1 MAVSMRALLGLIA
14 GLAIVTTAIRA
25 HLHHDPD
32 LDDDWKNFKKHH
44 GKKYKNKEEES
55 HRRHIFEEHV
65 EHIQQHNLHAD
76 FGKHHHRMGVTKF
89 ADWTRE
95 EFKKHLTYNSPTKK
109 VTSKRKA
116 KHMHADQL
124 PTTVNWVTQGAVTP
138 VKDQGQ
144 CGGCYTFSSTG
155 ALEGQVFRKS
165 GQLVSLSEENLLD
178 CSSNYNNQDCNGGTM
193 QACFQYVQDNG
204 GLDTEASYP
213 YTSGGGVDNSE
224 CSYDADNSA
233 ATVSNIQTIESGD
246 EQALAKALASVGPIS
261 IAIDASNLQFY
272 KGGVYADS
280 NCSSSNLDH
289 AVLLVG
295 YGVSSN
301 GQQYWLVKNSW
312 GTNWGLNGYFELARN
327 QNNMCGV
334 ATDAVYPEL

>member
-1 MAVSMRALLGLIA
+1 MASIRALLGVTLV
-14 GLAIVTTAIRA
+14 LVIVITEIRA

-32 LDDDWKNFKKHH
+32 LDDEWKLFKKHH

-55 HRRHIFEEHV
+55 KRRHIFEEHV

-76 FGKHHHRMGVTKF
+76 FGKHQHRVGVTKF
-89 ADWTRE
+89 SDWTHE
-95 EFKKHLTYNSPTKK
+95 EFKNHLTYKSPTKK
-109 VTSKRKA
+109 VKSTRKA
-116 KHMHADQL
+116 KHIHPDHL
-124 PTTVNWVTQGAVTP
+124 PSTVNWVTQGAVTP

-155 ALEGQVFRKS
+155 ALEGQVFRKT

-178 CSSNYNNQDCNGGTM
+178 CSSNYDNQDCNGGTM

-204 GLDTEASYP
+204 GIDTEASYP
-213 YTSGGGVDNSE
+213 YTSGNGVDNSQ
-224 CSYDADNSA
+224 CNYDPNNSG
-233 ATVSNIQTIESGD
+233 ATVSNIQTIPSGD
-246 EQALAKALASVGPIS
+246 EQALARALATVGPIS
-261 IAIDASNLQFY
+261 IAIDASNLQNY
-272 KGGVYADS
+272 QTGVYADPS
-280 NCSSSNLDH
+280 CSSSNLDH

-295 YGVSSN
+295 YGTDAS

-312 GTNWGLNGYFELARN
+312 GTSWGMNGYFQLARN
-327 QNNMCGV
+327 QNNTCGV